1 MAAGEGPSDETL
13 ARRGK
18 AGDRDAMEALI
29 RRYVRPVYA
38 VATSFLSDP
47 DDVEDAAQETFL
59 RVVRALDR
67 YDPTRPFA
75 PWLYQIARN
84 VARSQITVRGR
95 RKDESLDAHDPVAR
109 GSEPDEV
116 AERDEIRRRID
127 EEVARLPEQRRT
139 AFRLVDVEGMGADEA
154 GRLMGLAAGTVR
166 AHVHHA
172 RRQLREALAEF
183 AGTTQATG
191 G

>member
-1 MAAGEGPSDETL
+1 MASEEDPSDETL
-13 ARRGK
+13 ARRVQ
-18 AGDRDAMEALI
+18 AGDRAAMDTLI
-29 RRYVRPVYA
+29 RRYVRPVHA
-38 VATSFLSDP
+38 ISASFLADP

-59 RVVRALDR
+59 RVVRAIPR
-67 YDPTRPFA
+67 YDPTRAFA
-75 PWLYQIARN
+75 PWLYQVARN
-84 VARSQITVRGR
+84 VARDQLTARGR
-95 RKDESLDAHDPVAR
+95 RKDEPIGTLDAEAPGTA
-109 GSEPDEV
+109 PDEAAALGEV
-116 AERDEIRRRID
+116 RRRIED
-127 EEVARLPEQRRT
+127 EVARLPEQRRT

-183 AGTTQATG
+183 ADGTRQTG

>member
-1 MAAGEGPSDETL
+1 MET
-13 ARRGK
+13 
-18 AGDRDAMEALI
+18 LI

-38 VATSFLSDP
+38 VSASFLSDA

-59 RVVRALDR
+59 RVVRAIAR
-67 YDPTRPFA
+67 YDPARAFA
-75 PWLYQIARN
+75 PWLYEIARN
-84 VARSQITVRGR
+84 VARNQITARGR
-95 RKDESLDAHDPVAR
+95 RKDEPLGAYDAEAPETA
-109 GSEPDEV
+109 PDEA
-116 AERDEIRRRID
+116 AERGEVRRRID

-139 AFRLVDVEGMGADEA
+139 AFRLVDVEGMGAEEA

-166 AHVHHA
+166 AHLHHA

-183 AGTTQATG
+183 AGTTKETG